1 MPFGFPTPVWNPTW
15 DPETVTV
22 QFTLILILI
31 FIRFIVA
38 ALTTQWC
45 YCGHALQGVR
55 VSACFNTSSNGGSRE
70 VRGEQ
75 GGQRWGF
82 FLFSSWISLS
92 LFWHLTPFSLSLLR
106 VPKLPLG
113 SRARNLAPYG
123 TEGPFLC
130 RGNVST
136 PLKKLHAPTTFVL
149 EVGGKLAGC
158 LDQVTGEKLFKM
170 KRIQAGWL
178 RFLEGVSC

>member
-1 MPFGFPTPVWNPTW
+1 MFCVVIHYKPGLGNVFPLWVFLYSAMQNLRKIFLSLFTMSTTVFNLVPWFFSLCSKSHRWHMPLGFPTPVWNPTW

-22 QFTLILILI
+22 QFTLILI

-55 VSACFNTSSNGGSRE
+55 ISACFNTSSNGGSRE

-92 LFWHLTPFSLSLLR
+92 LFWHLTPFSLSLS
-106 VPKLPLG
+106 P
-113 SRARNLAPYG
+113 
-123 TEGPFLC
+123 
-130 RGNVST
+130 
-136 PLKKLHAPTTFVL
+136 
-149 EVGGKLAGC
+149 
-158 LDQVTGEKLFKM
+158 
-170 KRIQAGWL
+170 
-178 RFLEGVSC
+178 